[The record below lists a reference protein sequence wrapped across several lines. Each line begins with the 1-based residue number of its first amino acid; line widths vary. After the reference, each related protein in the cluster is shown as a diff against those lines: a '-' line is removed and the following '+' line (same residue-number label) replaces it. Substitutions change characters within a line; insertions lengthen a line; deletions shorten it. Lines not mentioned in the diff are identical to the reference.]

1 MLKRKEEILTNE
13 ELAVLMYMFNLR
25 LKRLGTKEKVEIR
38 KQIEDLNKLL
48 DRVYDSL

>member
-1 MLKRKEEILTNE
+1 
-13 ELAVLMYMFNLR
+13 MFNLR